1 LTEYFPSVNLG
12 VMNLLSTNQ
21 AAEQLGISARRVRML
36 IEAGSLTAQQI
47 GREWVIEAHALAG
60 VKVYGKAGRPPKPT
74 VDTTHA
80 PAQASAK
87 NSTSGRSAGRTS
99 KLNKAF
105 RKATE
110 LEGKKGGKKQ

>member
-12 VMNLLSTNQ
+12 DMNLLSTNQ

-36 IEAGSLTAQQI
+36 IEEGALTAQQI

-74 VDTTHA
+74 ADATYATG
-80 PAQASAK
+80 QANAK
-87 NSTSGRSAGRTS
+87 NGTATRGR
-99 KLNKAF
+99 
-105 RKATE
+105 
-110 LEGKKGGKKQ
+110 KGGKR